1 MDNALRV
8 DFKLSNELNRIRL
21 NPCFNGKCP
30 QRIPFSKIFCDIFI
44 VLILVLMEN
53 ALREQKIKVII
64 YQ

>member
-1 MDNALRV
+1 MENALRE
-8 DFKLSNELNRIRL
+8 K
-21 NPCFNGKCP
+21 KM
-30 QRIPFSKIFCDIFI
+30 KIDRNLVKM